1 MADRVPAVQAECV
14 NMLKTSWLNRN
25 CDGDVIALLRYL
37 DVETNEKVGESVLNE
52 LLKHG
57 IFKANEGEGLRQFL
71 LPLTSDGAGLSQA
84 NYQSYSAR
92 AYVCKK

>member
-1 MADRVPAVQAECV
+1 MQRAKVLQRGLADRVPAVQAECV
-14 NMLKTSWLNRN
+14 NMLKTSWLNRD

-57 IFKANEGEGLRQFL
+57 ILNSNEGEGLRQFL
-71 LPLTSDGAGLSQA
+71 LPLTAESAGLSKT
-84 NYQSYSAR
+84 NY
-92 AYVCKK
+92 